1 VISIS
6 LAFYMRDGPRF
17 QHAEATVTDSFL
29 YKMNFTIFYF
39 LRKKTI
45 AWFLLYYNSPIDVYD
60 CILAANQY
68 TMVFRLLLED
78 VCNQGLV

>member
-1 VISIS
+1 
-6 LAFYMRDGPRF
+6 
-17 QHAEATVTDSFL
+17 
-29 YKMNFTIFYF
+29 MNFTIFYF

-78 VCNQGLV
+78 ACNQGLV